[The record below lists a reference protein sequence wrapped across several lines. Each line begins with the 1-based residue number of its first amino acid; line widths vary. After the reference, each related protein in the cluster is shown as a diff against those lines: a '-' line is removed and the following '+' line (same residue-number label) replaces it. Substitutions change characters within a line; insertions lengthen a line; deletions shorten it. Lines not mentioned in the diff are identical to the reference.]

1 MKLANYCVVSGIF
14 FVLVSL
20 LHLLRIVNDYPV
32 QAGEYTVPFD
42 GQNDRGV
49 GLASGIY
56 FLRLRTPSLLQV
68 RQIAIPK

>member
-32 QAGEYTVPFD
+32 QAGEYTVPMS
-42 GQNDRGV
+42 
-49 GLASGIY
+49 ASWIVWAFRVARMSGD
-56 FLRLRTPSLLQV
+56 V
-68 RQIAIPK
+68 HD